1 MQEQQGALTC
11 SGVYSRAQRHVAGCL
26 DCQEHHTPSCRL
38 HTVQMYSCTFCTYRL
53 VLLHLCTIHSSREA
67 LPQARCA
74 LGGHLLCLQ
83 CITHPVPQR
92 ISQCCCTN
100 CTPLALQGVSHKPA
114 GPGLQEPAKAHTS
127 HSSSLGKQSLRI
139 LMPLLVLWRL
149 AKQ

>member
-83 CITHPVPQR
+83 CITHPVQQPVLLHQ
-92 ISQCCCTN
+92 
-100 CTPLALQGVSHKPA
+100 LHPA
-114 GPGLQEPAKAHTS
+114 GLAGGQPQTS
-127 HSSSLGKQSLRI
+127 RTRSARTSQGTHIPQQQPWQTI
-139 LMPLLVLWRL
+139 T
-149 AKQ
+149 